1 MVTESINEDTQ
12 QQEFV
17 ATYTFPEGLD
27 WAELE
32 RMLREDGFRIPMQ
45 HLQGSSGMY
54 FQGLQDAFMA
64 SGFYLRDVKTVPL
77 GVGVRVELRFRATS
91 RIRRIATSN
100 NSENYRAF
108 VEQMQRE
115 LFHGMGIPEHMGGG
129 PLYGRHSPV
138 FTDTPVITPSPAPKP
153 KTISPFSIGL
163 GQRSIEV

>member
-115 LFHGMGIPEHMGGG
+115 VFHGMGIPEHMGGG

-138 FTDTPVITPSPAPKP
+138 FTDTPVITPSPAPK
-153 KTISPFSIGL
+153 TISPFSIGL